1 MKHPHGVRTRRVA
14 ATAGLLGIVG
24 ASALTGVA
32 QASPASS
39 ETARSITAP
48 ATVAEGEVMNY
59 AVNLLP
65 DVSEEDFATAVAL
78 VGKAKG
84 TALAQYPGL
93 GTFFVQ
99 SSSAGFIG
107 DMANDLAREKIA
119 FDSIGPTRQA
129 PITGGEVVVDSEAPA
144 ISAFSLRLSTN
155 SQLDREEALGNGLE
169 ADPLSP
175 SAWGLTAIGAL
186 AAQGVDVPLEP
197 VTVGVLD
204 TGIDGNHPDLKDRID
219 VDKSVSCAVNGIA
232 NPSWEAWQDNQYHG
246 THVAGT
252 IAAATNGI
260 GLDGVAPQ
268 ARLAAVQTGNPDGFF
283 YPEYV
288 TCAFV
293 WAGDH
298 DFDVTNNSYY
308 TDPWEYWV
316 PEDNTQAAGLEA
328 VTRAVSYSEEQGV
341 LNIAAAGNSDND
353 LDTVATDSGSPNDN
367 DAPIKDRDVT
377 TGVDIP
383 AELPGVVTVSAVAL
397 PRAQSGQPA
406 ADPATATLIRSSFSN
421 YGVNSIDVAA
431 PGSSILSTVPTWH
444 SSAAGAGYGSL
455 SGTSMAS
462 PHAAGVA
469 ALIKAIHPD
478 FTPEQTT
485 ELLEKQAGY
494 TFDRLAAPTDA
505 KEYRGTGLV
514 NALAAVLKDQ
524 PQPVVGDAEYSTDGG
539 TTWSPLADA
548 TLTGTVKIRVSVT
561 GPVTAASLT
570 IGEETLAQG
579 TADGSFDGPGI
590 LLQGALDLSEATEA
604 QDLVAT
610 VSAQGRNAD
619 PAADDDVTAEIAF
632 SAEPTPA
639 VEPTPEPSDDG
650 SQSGDNGSATPT
662 PGTST
667 TPEPSASPAA
677 TTQAGLASTGANLG
691 ILTLAGLTLAAGAS
705 TLAMKRV
712 RSTRG

>member
-1 MKHPHGVRTRRVA
+1 MKHPHGARTRRVA

-59 AVNLLP
+59 AVNLLA
-65 DVSEEDFATAVAL
+65 DVSADDFATAVSL
-78 VGKAKG
+78 VEKAGG
-84 TALAQYPGL
+84 TTLEQYPQL

-107 DMANDLAREKIA
+107 DMANDLAREKIP

-129 PITGGEVVVDSEAPA
+129 PVEGEEVVVETETPA

-155 SQLDREEALGNGLE
+155 SQLDKEEALGVE
-169 ADPLSP
+169 TIPDPYSSL
-175 SAWGLTAIGAL
+175 AWGLSAIGAL
-186 AAQGVDVPLEP
+186 AAQDVDVPLEP

-204 TGIDGNHPDLKDRID
+204 TGIDATHEDLAGQ
-219 VDKSVSCAVNGIA
+219 VDASKSVSCAVNGI
-232 NPSWEAWQDNQYHG
+232 PDTSWEAWQDNHYHG

-252 IAAATNGI
+252 IAAAHNGI
-260 GLDGVAPQ
+260 GVDGVAPQ
-268 ARLAAVQTGNPDGFF
+268 VRLAAVQTGNPDGFF

-328 VTRAVSYSEEQGV
+328 VTRAVSYSEAKGV
-341 LNIAAAGNSDND
+341 VNVAAAGNSDND
-353 LDTVATDSGSPNDN
+353 LDNLTTDSGSPNDI
-367 DAPIKDRDVT
+367 DTPIADRDVT
-377 TGVDIP
+377 NGVDIP
-383 AELPGVVTVSAVAL
+383 AELPGVVTVSAVQL
-397 PRAQSGQPA
+397 PTEGDQDPLTAVLQRSG
-406 ADPATATLIRSSFSN
+406 FSN
-421 YGVNSIDVAA
+421 YGENSIDVAA
-431 PGSSILSTVPTWH
+431 PGTRIASTF
-444 SSAAGAGYGSL
+444 AGGGYVYL
-455 SGTSMAS
+455 NGTSMAS
-462 PHAAGVA
+462 PHVAGVA

-485 ELLEKQAGY
+485 ELLKKQAGY
-494 TFDRLAAPTDA
+494 TFDRLAAPTDG
-505 KEYRGTGLV
+505 KEYRGAGLV

-524 PQPVVGDAEYSTDGG
+524 PQPVIAEVEYSTDGG

-548 TLTGTVKIRVSVT
+548 TLQGAAKVRVSVT

-570 IGEETLAQG
+570 IGGDTLAEG
-579 TADGSFDGPGI
+579 TADGSFDGDGI
-590 LLQGALDLSEATEA
+590 TLEAALDLSDITAAE
-604 QDLVAT
+604 DLVAT
-610 VSAQGRNAD
+610 VSAQGRNND

-632 SAEPTPA
+632 SAEPVPA
-639 VEPTPEPSDDG
+639 VEPTPEPSEEPSEQPSEEPG
-650 SQSGDNGSATPT
+650 TSSPE

-667 TPEPSASPAA
+667 TPEPGASPTA
-677 TTQAGLASTGANLG
+677 TKQGGLASTGADLG
-691 ILTLAGLTLAAGAS
+691 VLTLAGLALAAGAS
-705 TLAMKRV
+705 TLAVKRV
-712 RSTRG
+712 RSARH